1 MRISDWSSDVCSS
14 DLHVSGHVERGYAAG
29 GEGAVDGSAG
39 RGRDRLRG
47 AHAVGVRRE
56 GRSEIDRADV
66 RPGASG
72 GQGDPEVRAG
82 GAGAELVELDEDA
95 RAGRKRG
102 LAEIGDRRFAG
113 AERAGAVTRPVTVG
127 PETMDRNTR

>member
-66 RPGASG
+66 RPGAYG
-72 GQGDPEVRAG
+72 GQGDTEVRAG
-82 GAGAELVELDEDA
+82 GAGAEPVEMDEDA

-102 LAEIGDRRFAG
+102 HAAMGGGRLEDRKRG
-113 AERAGAVTRPVTVG
+113 RLGKRGAVR
-127 PETMDRNTR
+127 